1 MSRKREEIVYP
12 PIDAI
17 TSPPGVNAEADSF
30 NIVLAGLTG
39 DYMGINAIVRQQ
51 SRLANEKTLAC
62 VLMWLVTLI
71 DNVPTVG
78 TAMLIRNRQRIID
91 TGVDVW
97 TMREQ
102 AGQ

>member
-1 MSRKREEIVYP
+1 LAPKRSEFVYP
-12 PIDAI
+12 PVHPI

-30 NIVLAGLTG
+30 NILLAGLAG
-39 DYMGINAIVRQQ
+39 DYVGINEIVRLQ

-71 DNVPTVG
+71 DNVPVVG
-78 TAMLIRNRQRIID
+78 NAMLLRNRQRIID

-97 TMREQ
+97 TMREGI
-102 AGQ
+102 GQ